1 MKNLTLLLIA
11 MPLLAH
17 DMWIE
22 PSAFFVEKGQ
32 NIAIRLRVGQNLLG
46 DPLPRS
52 ARLIQEFVVEDAS
65 GRRNVVGRE
74 GMDPAG
80 LLRVMHPGS
89 QVVGYYSRPS
99 QVDLPAEK
107 FHEYLAE
114 EGLDAIAALRARRK
128 ESGQDVKESFSRCA
142 KSLLSA
148 AGGPAS
154 GDRLLGFPLELL
166 AEKNPYT
173 MTAGESIPVQL
184 IYDKRPL
191 AGALVVAIHRMN
203 PALKQS
209 ARTDKN
215 GRARL
220 KLGTGGM
227 WMIKAV
233 HMIPVEKDYSSYWA
247 SLTFEMR
254 PAAAVSKR

>member
-1 MKNLTLLLIA
+1 MKFLFLLA

-22 PSAFFVEKGQ
+22 PSAFFVENGQ
-32 NIAIRLRVGQNLLG
+32 NVSVRLRVGENLLG

-52 ARLIQEFVVEDAS
+52 ARLIQEFVVEDAM
-65 GRRNVVGRE
+65 GRRAVVGRE

-80 LLRVMHPGS
+80 LLRVMNPGT
-89 QVVGYYSRPS
+89 QVIGYYSKPS
-99 QVDLPAEK
+99 QVELPAEK
-107 FHEYLAE
+107 FNEYLTL
-114 EGLDAIAALRARRK
+114 EGLDSIASLRTRRK
-128 ESGQDVKESFSRCA
+128 EMGADAKESFTRCA
-142 KSLLSA
+142 KSLLN
-148 AGGPAS
+148 G
-154 GDRLLGFPLELL
+154 GDRVLGFPLELV
-166 AEKNPYT
+166 AEKNPYA
-173 MTAGESIPVQL
+173 MAVGESIPVQL
-184 IYDKRPL
+184 IYEKRPL

-215 GRARL
+215 GHVRL
-220 KLGTGGM
+220 KLGADGM

-233 HMIPVEKDYSSYWA
+233 HMIPSGPEYASFWA

-254 PAAAVSKR
+254 STVAVSKR